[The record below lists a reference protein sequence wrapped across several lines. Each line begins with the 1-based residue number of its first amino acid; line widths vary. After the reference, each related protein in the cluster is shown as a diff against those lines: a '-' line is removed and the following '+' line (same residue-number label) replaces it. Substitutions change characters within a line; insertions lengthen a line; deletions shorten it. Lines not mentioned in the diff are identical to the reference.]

1 MAQQEEFYAARAA
14 EARAEASTAKLDNVR
29 ERALRSAEAWEAM
42 ASRAAGVTLARETR
56 DAEKAATNLR
66 DYETADADEDL
77 SL

>member
-14 EARAEASTAKLDNVR
+14 EARAEASVAMLENVR

-42 ASRAAGVTLARETR
+42 ASRAARVTLARETR
-56 DAEKAATNLR
+56 DAEKAALQVM
-66 DYETADADEDL
+66 DYETADADEDI